1 MTEQRRQE
9 LEDVVVRVVR
19 ARYPGVD
26 FPAIRVWPEL
36 DHDGDP
42 RLRVEIH
49 FRPEDEALR
58 CKIGLGVPLIDEMW
72 TELAAIGETR
82 FPCPGSCAPVM
93 SDTDGLDSA
102 DLLAAARLLLEGAPG
117 PTRQMPTPGGR

>member
-9 LEDVVVRVVR
+9 LQDVVVRVVR
-19 ARYPGVD
+19 ARYPGID

-42 RLRVEIH
+42 HLRVEIY
-49 FRPEDEALR
+49 FRPEDEELR

-82 FPCPGSCAPVM
+82 FP
-93 SDTDGLDSA
+93 
-102 DLLAAARLLLEGAPG
+102 
-117 PTRQMPTPGGR
+117 MPRFLRAGDVRH